1 MTAIPIETLVT
12 LSTDLLTQDARDWMA
27 NGGFGATVY
36 PNEYGAFMFVGYPHR
51 PDFDRPV
58 PTDVARLA
66 ARAWQAGITWL
77 KFDPDGFMPH
87 GATADPW
94 NMVGPASDPPPW
106 LTTRPPPASA
116 VASAAAGWLV
126 TDRQAAADMIDLV
139 LRLDEWREL
148 TGGWDAAVWGQ
159 VRQMV
164 LAINFAARTR

>member
-1 MTAIPIETLVT
+1 MTAIPIERLVT
-12 LSTDLLTQDARDWMA
+12 LSTDLLTPEAADWMA
-27 NGGFGATVY
+27 DGGFGATVY
-36 PNEYGAFMFVGYPHR
+36 PNEYGSFMFVGYPHP

-94 NMVGPASDPPPW
+94 DLAGQATDPPSG
-106 LTTRPPPASA
+106 LTTRAAPASA

-126 TDRQAAADMIDLV
+126 TDRHAAANMIDL
-139 LRLDEWREL
+139 LIRLDEWREF

-164 LAINFAARTR
+164 LAINHAARTR